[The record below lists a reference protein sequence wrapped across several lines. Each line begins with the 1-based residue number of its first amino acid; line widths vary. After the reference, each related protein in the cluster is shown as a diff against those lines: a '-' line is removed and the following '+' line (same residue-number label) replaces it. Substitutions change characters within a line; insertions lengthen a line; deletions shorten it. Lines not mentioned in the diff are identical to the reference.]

1 MASAEKQLGA
11 ANVEACLRLR
21 HVGCGDV
28 ARLQTLVGLTQLFS
42 QHFEVR
48 PLQFQDAGVT
58 QQIHV
63 GGGGVEQHGLLDV
76 AQRFARGKHLAL
88 REPRAVGGLKAVQQ
102 VLCDRGA
109 DAMRSVD
116 AALGEIAGWE
126 VQRRRRADLTDRGRQ
141 RLHADIGRRHSPGP
155 VTGER
160 RRHAFIGGANHRA
173 LRVERRVVGVGVS
186 KGGFERVG
194 QGGLAQQQRRA
205 EQHRTRDRH
214 DRMVPPTHGFQ
225 HSASRSALN
234 ISVLTLEGDADPAP
248 RL

>member
-88 REPRAVGGLKAVQQ
+88 REPRAVGSLKTVQQ
-102 VLCDRGA
+102 VLRDRGA

-116 AALGEIAGWE
+116 AALGKVASRRIE
-126 VQRRRRADLTDRGRQ
+126 RRRRADLTDRGRQ
-141 RLHADIGRRHSPGP
+141 RLHADTGRRHRPRP
-155 VTGER
+155 ITGES
-160 RRHAFIGGANHRA
+160 RRHAFIGARCE
-173 LRVERRVVGVGVS
+173 LS
-186 KGGFERVG
+186 C
-194 QGGLAQQQRRA
+194 GLLA
-205 EQHRTRDRH
+205 
-214 DRMVPPTHGFQ
+214 
-225 HSASRSALN
+225 
-234 ISVLTLEGDADPAP
+234 
-248 RL
+248 